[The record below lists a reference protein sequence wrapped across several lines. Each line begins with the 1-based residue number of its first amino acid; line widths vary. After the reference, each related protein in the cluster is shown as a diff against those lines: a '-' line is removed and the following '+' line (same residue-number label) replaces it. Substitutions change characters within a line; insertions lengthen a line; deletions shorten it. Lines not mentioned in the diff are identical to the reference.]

1 MVPPTITA
9 VSAWNR
15 YGSPAPRLPPPSP
28 ASSMPANVA
37 SSALTMNPA
46 VHVQPVRTSAR
57 FAATGLVPL
66 RYRLRPALVLA
77 STIQMLT
84 IGGIGIP
91 NVLVV
96 TDTAESVH
104 DGGEPLT
111 APLTQPVSIPL
122 SSAP

>member
-28 ASSMPANVA
+28 ASRMPAKVA
-37 SSALTMNPA
+37 STALTMNPA

-57 FAATGLVPL
+57 RAATGLVPL
-66 RYRLRPALVLA
+66 RYRLRPDRVLVITVPA
-77 STIQMLT
+77 TTESTAQIDTM
-84 IGGIGIP
+84 GGTGIP

-96 TDTAESVH
+96 TDTA
-104 DGGEPLT
+104 
-111 APLTQPVSIPL
+111 
-122 SSAP
+122 